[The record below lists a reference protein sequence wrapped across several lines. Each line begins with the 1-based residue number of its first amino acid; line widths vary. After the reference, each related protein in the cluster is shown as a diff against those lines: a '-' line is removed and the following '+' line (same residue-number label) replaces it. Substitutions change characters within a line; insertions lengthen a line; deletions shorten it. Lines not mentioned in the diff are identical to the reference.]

1 MSRRTRFIPSA
12 LAALVLVVLALPA
25 AAAKSKGRSGDLI
38 TTAPNIT
45 SARLRSIALLPV
57 ATFDKNFRAE
67 NMVASYV
74 GQNFKDTGHRWISA
88 ATTRDMIRSLLG
100 DSVLTAVR
108 EGVLKSGRTDS
119 LHAPLLC
126 AKLRA
131 DAVLCV
137 RVDQWEQAQVL
148 WNQSGKPM
156 TSIRLKAALVDS
168 TGSLLWSVS
177 GGETGEGPLHDPSTN
192 PLSVSSS
199 GLDNLPVT
207 GQGGPPPYEEVLNK
221 LLLRWASQFPRLVA
235 SEPAK

>member
-1 MSRRTRFIPSA
+1 MSRCTRFIPSA

-25 AAAKSKGRSGDLI
+25 AAAKGKGRSGDLI
-38 TTAPNIT
+38 TTAPNLA
-45 SARLRSIALLPV
+45 SARVRSIAFLPV
-57 ATFDKNFRAE
+57 ATFDRNIRAE
-67 NMVASYV
+67 NMVASYW
-74 GQNFKDTGHRWISA
+74 GQNFKDTGYRWISA

-108 EGVLKSGRTDS
+108 EGILKNGRADS

-126 AKLRA
+126 AKLRT

-137 RVDQWEQAQVL
+137 RVDQWEQVQVL

-156 TSIRLKAALVDS
+156 TSMRLKAALVDS
-168 TGSLLWSVS
+168 AGSLLWSAS
-177 GGETGEGPLHDPSTN
+177 GGETGEGPFHDPSTN
-192 PLSVSSS
+192 PVSVSSS
-199 GLDNLPVT
+199 GLENLPVT

-221 LLLRWASQFPRLVA
+221 LLLRWAPQFPKLGA